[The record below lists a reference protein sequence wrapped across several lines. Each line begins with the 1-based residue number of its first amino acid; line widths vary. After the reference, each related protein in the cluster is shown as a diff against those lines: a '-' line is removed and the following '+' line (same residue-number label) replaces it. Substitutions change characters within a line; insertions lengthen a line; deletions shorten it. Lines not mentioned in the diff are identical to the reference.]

1 MKTTLDGVVFL
12 LPHVSGHAKNGV
24 SPQADFPRTERR
36 ARKRHAPFGRVGRA
50 AGGGRQGGRT
60 ARWQGSGRQATRQRA
75 ARRRAARRRAA
86 RRQSS
91 RTAKWQGGKV
101 AGRQSGRAARRQS
114 GRTAKWQD
122 GKVAGRQ
129 SGRAARWQDGG
140 RQDGRKRGDCDFFL
154 KKIKNHFVRKSYVP
168 ASRRQGRVIAAD
180 KSGAPPAQPP
190 KNGRDNNV
198 PPVLAPGFQ
207 PPGAAGQ
214 QKSARRGGPTPAKRR
229 NAQALNTLFGH
240 REGCNIIRTA
250 AVTKITESNFSIFLH
265 SDHSFQAHSRPLP
278 WSFPF
283 PELCPEAERVSVSAN
298 LRRHRAAFDLRF
310 SILCTISH
318 KILFY
323 DVFTGFSRHAPTH
336 VYGAARIHG
345 AAPQ

>member
-101 AGRQSGRAARRQS
+101 AGRQSGRAAEKEGIAIFFEKKLKTILSENHMSPHPGGKAASSQ
-114 GRTAKWQD
+114 RT
-122 GKVAGRQ
+122 G
-129 SGRAARWQDGG
+129 
-140 RQDGRKRGDCDFFL
+140 
-154 KKIKNHFVRKSYVP
+154 P
-168 ASRRQGRVIAAD
+168 
-180 KSGAPPAQPP
+180 GAPPAQTKKRARPS
-190 KNGRDNNV
+190 V

-214 QKSARRGGPTPAKRR
+214 RKSARRSGPASAKGQCTGSQYAVRTPGRVQYYPHGRR
-229 NAQALNTLFGH
+229 
-240 REGCNIIRTA
+240 
-250 AVTKITESNFSIFLH
+250 
-265 SDHSFQAHSRPLP
+265 
-278 WSFPF
+278 
-283 PELCPEAERVSVSAN
+283 
-298 LRRHRAAFDLRF
+298 
-310 SILCTISH
+310 
-318 KILFY
+318 
-323 DVFTGFSRHAPTH
+323 
-336 VYGAARIHG
+336 
-345 AAPQ
+345 

>member
-86 RRQSS
+86 RRQS
-91 RTAKWQGGKV
+91 
-101 AGRQSGRAARRQS
+101 

-129 SGRAARWQDGG
+129 GGRTAVGRAAEKEGIAIFFEKKLKTILSENHMSPHPGG
-140 RQDGRKRGDCDFFL
+140 KA
-154 KKIKNHFVRKSYVP
+154 
-168 ASRRQGRVIAAD
+168 ASSQRTGP
-180 KSGAPPAQPP
+180 GAPPAQTKKRARPS
-190 KNGRDNNV
+190 V

-214 QKSARRGGPTPAKRR
+214 RKSARRSGPASAKGQCTGSQYAVRTPGRVQYYPHGRR
-229 NAQALNTLFGH
+229 
-240 REGCNIIRTA
+240 
-250 AVTKITESNFSIFLH
+250 
-265 SDHSFQAHSRPLP
+265 
-278 WSFPF
+278 
-283 PELCPEAERVSVSAN
+283 
-298 LRRHRAAFDLRF
+298 
-310 SILCTISH
+310 
-318 KILFY
+318 
-323 DVFTGFSRHAPTH
+323 
-336 VYGAARIHG
+336 
-345 AAPQ
+345 

>member
-86 RRQSS
+86 RRQSG
-91 RTAKWQGGKV
+91 RAAKWQGGK
-101 AGRQSGRAARRQS
+101 A
-114 GRTAKWQD
+114 AKWQD

-129 SGRAARWQDGG
+129 GGRTAVGRAAEKEGMAIFFEKKLKTILSENHMSPHPGG
-140 RQDGRKRGDCDFFL
+140 KAASSQRTDPGRRPHKQKTGET
-154 KKIKNHFVRKSYVP
+154 H
-168 ASRRQGRVIAAD
+168 
-180 KSGAPPAQPP
+180 
-190 KNGRDNNV
+190 NV

-214 QKSARRGGPTPAKRR
+214 RKSARRSSPASAKGQRTGSQYAVRTPGRVQYYPHGRR
-229 NAQALNTLFGH
+229 
-240 REGCNIIRTA
+240 
-250 AVTKITESNFSIFLH
+250 
-265 SDHSFQAHSRPLP
+265 
-278 WSFPF
+278 
-283 PELCPEAERVSVSAN
+283 
-298 LRRHRAAFDLRF
+298 
-310 SILCTISH
+310 
-318 KILFY
+318 
-323 DVFTGFSRHAPTH
+323 
-336 VYGAARIHG
+336 
-345 AAPQ
+345 

>member
-129 SGRAARWQDGG
+129 DGGRQGGKVAGRQSGRAAKWQGGKVAGRQGGKVAGRQSGRTAKWQGGKVAGRQGG
-140 RQDGRKRGDCDFFL
+140 RTAVGRAAEKEGIAIFFEKKL
-154 KKIKNHFVRKSYVP
+154 KTILSENHMSPHPGGKA
-168 ASRRQGRVIAAD
+168 ASSQRTDPGRRPHKQKTGETH
-180 KSGAPPAQPP
+180 
-190 KNGRDNNV
+190 NV

-214 QKSARRGGPTPAKRR
+214 RKSARRSSPASAKGQRTGSQYAVRTPGRVQYYPHGRR
-229 NAQALNTLFGH
+229 
-240 REGCNIIRTA
+240 
-250 AVTKITESNFSIFLH
+250 
-265 SDHSFQAHSRPLP
+265 
-278 WSFPF
+278 
-283 PELCPEAERVSVSAN
+283 
-298 LRRHRAAFDLRF
+298 
-310 SILCTISH
+310 
-318 KILFY
+318 
-323 DVFTGFSRHAPTH
+323 
-336 VYGAARIHG
+336 
-345 AAPQ
+345 

>member
-1 MKTTLDGVVFL
+1 M
-12 LPHVSGHAKNGV
+12 
-24 SPQADFPRTERR
+24 Q
-36 ARKRHAPFGRVGRA
+36 KRSFT
-50 AGGGRQGGRT
+50 AGGFSPDRGKREEMACAVRANPAEPGRWGGRTRRQNGAVRWTAGQSGRTGRRTRRQNKAAEQGGRT
-60 ARWQGSGRQATRQRA
+60 ERQDGA
-75 ARRRAARRRAA
+75 
-86 RRQSS
+86 
-91 RTAKWQGGKV
+91 
-101 AGRQSGRAARRQS
+101 AGRS
-114 GRTAKWQD
+114 GRT
-122 GKVAGRQ
+122 GRQ
-129 SGRAARWQDGG
+129 K
-140 RQDGRKRGDCDFFL
+140 KRGGEATSSQ
-154 KKIKNHFVRKSYVP
+154 RTGP
-168 ASRRQGRVIAAD
+168 
-180 KSGAPPAQPP
+180 GAPPAQTKKRDSNRRKPP
-190 KNGRDNNV
+190 DSEKAHGE
-198 PPVLAPGFQ
+198 
-207 PPGAAGQ
+207 AARHL
-214 QKSARRGGPTPAKRR
+214 QKA
-229 NAQALNTLFGH
+229 NAQVLNTLFGH

-250 AVTKITESNFSIFLH
+250 AVSKIIERNFSIFLH

>member
-91 RTAKWQGGKV
+91 RTAKWQGGK
-101 AGRQSGRAARRQS
+101 A
-114 GRTAKWQD
+114 AKWQD

-129 SGRAARWQDGG
+129 SGRTAKWQGGKVAGRRSAG
-140 RQDGRKRGDCDFFL
+140 RQKKRGLRFFL

-180 KSGAPPAQPP
+180 RSGGAARTNKKRARPS
-190 KNGRDNNV
+190 V

-214 QKSARRGGPTPAKRR
+214 RKSARRSSPASAKGQRTGSQYAVRTPGRVQYYPHGRR
-229 NAQALNTLFGH
+229 
-240 REGCNIIRTA
+240 
-250 AVTKITESNFSIFLH
+250 
-265 SDHSFQAHSRPLP
+265 
-278 WSFPF
+278 
-283 PELCPEAERVSVSAN
+283 
-298 LRRHRAAFDLRF
+298 
-310 SILCTISH
+310 
-318 KILFY
+318 
-323 DVFTGFSRHAPTH
+323 
-336 VYGAARIHG
+336 
-345 AAPQ
+345 

>member
-91 RTAKWQGGKV
+91 RTAKWQ
-101 AGRQSGRAARRQS
+101 
-114 GRTAKWQD
+114 D

-129 SGRAARWQDGG
+129 GGRTAVGRAAEKEGIAIFFEKKLKTILSENHMSPHPGG
-140 RQDGRKRGDCDFFL
+140 KAASSQRTDPGRRPHKQKTGET
-154 KKIKNHFVRKSYVP
+154 H
-168 ASRRQGRVIAAD
+168 
-180 KSGAPPAQPP
+180 
-190 KNGRDNNV
+190 NV

-214 QKSARRGGPTPAKRR
+214 RKSARRSSPASAKGQRTGSQYAVRTPGRVQYYPHGRR
-229 NAQALNTLFGH
+229 
-240 REGCNIIRTA
+240 
-250 AVTKITESNFSIFLH
+250 
-265 SDHSFQAHSRPLP
+265 
-278 WSFPF
+278 
-283 PELCPEAERVSVSAN
+283 
-298 LRRHRAAFDLRF
+298 
-310 SILCTISH
+310 
-318 KILFY
+318 
-323 DVFTGFSRHAPTH
+323 
-336 VYGAARIHG
+336 
-345 AAPQ
+345 

>member
-129 SGRAARWQDGG
+129 GGRTAVGRAAEKEGIAIFFEKKLKTILSENHMSPHPGG
-140 RQDGRKRGDCDFFL
+140 KA
-154 KKIKNHFVRKSYVP
+154 
-168 ASRRQGRVIAAD
+168 ASSQRTGP
-180 KSGAPPAQPP
+180 GAPPAQTKKTGETIGPARFSTGIP
-190 KNGRDNNV
+190 T
-198 PPVLAPGFQ
+198 
-207 PPGAAGQ
+207 AG
-214 QKSARRGGPTPAKRR
+214 SR
-229 NAQALNTLFGH
+229 
-240 REGCNIIRTA
+240 RTA
-250 AVTKITESNFSIFLH
+250 KKRTEK
-265 SDHSFQAHSRPLP
+265 RPGICKRP
-278 WSFPF
+278 T
-283 PELCPEAERVSVSAN
+283 
-298 LRRHRAAFDLRF
+298 HRF
-310 SILCTISH
+310 SIRCSDTG
-318 KILFY
+318 KGAIL
-323 DVFTGFSRHAPTH
+323 S
-336 VYGAARIHG
+336 AR
-345 AAPQ
+345 PPLVK